1 MKFRLYLLFF
11 TVIVP
16 FATRAQMQQLNA
28 AEIKQ
33 GLEALNVTG
42 SVLYI
47 AAHPD
52 DENTR
57 LLAYL
62 AKEKKVRTG
71 YLSLTRGDGGQNL
84 IGNEQAE
91 LLGLIRTQELLAAR
105 RTDGAEQFFT
115 RANDFGFSKN
125 PEESFKIWDKAKI
138 LSDVVWV
145 IRKFQPDVIIT
156 RFPEDA
162 RAGHGHHSGSA
173 ILAHEAFLAAADP
186 KQFPEQLTFV
196 KPWQAKR
203 IVWNTFNFGGNNTT
217 ADDQLKIDVG
227 LFNPLLGK
235 SYGEIAAESRSNHR
249 SQGFGS
255 ARQRGSST
263 EFFTLVAGEKANNDL
278 FEGVDF
284 TLARIP
290 GSNAVQELLSS
301 INAEYNAADPSA
313 SIAKLLKLK
322 QLVKGKPFKQD
333 LLDDL
338 ILACAGIWFESAAST
353 SSYALNQPVT
363 AKVQGI
369 ARIKAGFPLTIQ
381 LEETNSGASFDLF
394 PNKLVTQDKE
404 LSTANVR
411 ITQPYW
417 LEKPHLLGSFIVDSL
432 SKIGMPENGPGLTAI
447 FKIKIGDQ
455 VIEKRRPVVYKYTD
469 QVRGEIYQP
478 LVIAPPVTAT
488 LSEKAFIFNGN
499 EPKNIAVQLKSFK
512 DNAIGVL
519 TPQVPSGW
527 KVSPQKADFTLDRK
541 GDEQTLTFTV
551 TPAGSTTGGDLQLNV
566 TVDGKTHHEGLRV
579 INYEHIPLQTLFP
592 VAAAR
597 LDKVDLKFAGRRI
610 GYIAGAGDL
619 VPESLK
625 EIGYEVVNLTSRQ
638 VISSD
643 LSAFDAIV
651 TGVRLYNVNDQIK
664 SMQPKLM
671 KYVENGGTLL
681 IQYNVNSPLRIEN
694 MGPYPFRL
702 SRDRVTEEDAKVTV
716 LAPESPVLNYPN
728 KITAKDFEGWIQ
740 ERGLYFV
747 SDADQR
753 YKQILSMNDN
763 GENAKTGSL
772 IVADYGKG
780 RYVYTGISFFRQLP
794 AGVPGAYR
802 LFVNLLSQKK
812 VTNDSS
818 YDRARANG
826 R

>member
-1 MKFRLYLLFF
+1 MKFRLYLFLIAVVVPFF
-11 TVIVP
+11 TK
-16 FATRAQMQQLNA
+16 AQNMQQLNA

-62 AKEKKVRTG
+62 AKEKKVRAG

-105 RTDGAEQFFT
+105 CTDGAEQFFT

-138 LSDVVWV
+138 LADVVWV

-156 RFPEDA
+156 RFPEDG

-173 ILAHEAFLAAADP
+173 ILAREAFAAADP
-186 KQFPEQLTFV
+186 KQFPEQLAYV

-217 ADDQLKIDVG
+217 SDDQLKIDVG
-227 LFNPLLGK
+227 LYNPLLGK

-263 EFFTLVAGEKANNDL
+263 EFFTPVAGEKATKDI

-284 TLARIP
+284 SLNRVP
-290 GSNAVQELLSS
+290 GSAAIQQLVTEVNTS
-301 INAEYNAADPSA
+301 YNAADPSA
-313 SIAKLLKLK
+313 SVARLLKLR
-322 QLVKGKPFKQD
+322 QLVKGKPFKHD

-338 ILACAGIWFESAAST
+338 ILACAGIWLESAAANSA
-353 SSYALNQPVT
+353 YALNQPINV
-363 AKVQGI
+363 KIQGI
-369 ARIKAGFPLTIQ
+369 ARVKPGFSLPVSV
-381 LEETNSGASFDLF
+381 EETNSGAAFELA
-394 PNKLVTQDKE
+394 PNKFVSQDKDI
-404 LSTANVR
+404 STTN
-411 ITQPYW
+411 IGLTQPYW
-417 LEKPHLLGSFIVDSL
+417 LEKQHPLGTFVVDSL
-432 SKIGMPENGPGLTAI
+432 SKIGLAENPIGLSAL
-447 FKIKIGDQ
+447 FKVKIGDQ
-455 VIEKRRPVVYKYTD
+455 VIEKKRPVVYKYTD

-499 EPKNIAVQLKSFK
+499 EPKRISVQLKSFK
-512 DNAIGVL
+512 DNASGVIA
-519 TPQVPSGW
+519 PQVPSGW
-527 KVSPQKADFTLDRK
+527 KVSPQKTDFTLARK
-541 GDEQTLTFTV
+541 GEEQVLEFTV
-551 TPAGSTTGGDLQLNV
+551 TPAGNTSGGNFLLDV
-566 TVDGKTHHEGLRV
+566 IVDGQTFHKGLRV
-579 INYEHIPLQTLFP
+579 IDYEHIPVQTLFP
-592 VAAAR
+592 FAEAR
-597 LDKVDLKFAGRRI
+597 MDKIDLKLAGKRI

-625 EIGYEVVNLTSRQ
+625 QIGYEVVNLTENQ
-638 VISSD
+638 VLNAD
-643 LSAFDAIV
+643 LSGFDAIV
-651 TGVRLYNVNDQIK
+651 TGVRLYNVNEHIR

-681 IQYNVNSPLRIEN
+681 VQYNVNNPLKIEN
-694 MGPYPFRL
+694 IGPYPFRL

-716 LAPESPVLNYPN
+716 LAPNHPILNYPN
-728 KITAKDFEGWIQ
+728 QITVKDFEGWIQ

-747 SDADQR
+747 TDADQK
-753 YKQILSMNDN
+753 YTPVFSMNDS
-763 GENAKTGSL
+763 GESAKNGSL

-780 RYVYTGISFFRQLP
+780 RFVYTGLSFFRQLP

-802 LFVNLLSQKK
+802 LFVNLISRKK
-812 VTNDSS
+812 
-818 YDRARANG
+818 
-826 R
+826 

>member
-1 MKFRLYLLFF
+1 MKFRLYLFLL
-11 TVIVP
+11 IVVVP
-16 FATRAQMQQLNA
+16 SFANAQNMQQLNA

-62 AKEKKVRTG
+62 AKEKKVRAG

-138 LSDVVWV
+138 LADVVWV
-145 IRKFQPDVIIT
+145 IRKFQPNVIIT
-156 RFPEDA
+156 RFPEDG

-173 ILAHEAFLAAADP
+173 ILAHEAFIAAADP
-186 KQFPEQLTFV
+186 KQFREQLVFV

-217 ADDQLKIDVG
+217 SDDQLKIDVG

-255 ARQRGSST
+255 ARQRGSSI
-263 EFFTLVAGEKANNDL
+263 EFFTPVAGEKAIKDI
-278 FEGVDF
+278 FDGVDF
-284 TLARIP
+284 SLNSIP
-290 GSNAVQELLSS
+290 GSAAIQQLVTELNTS
-301 INAEYNAADPSA
+301 YNAADPSA
-313 SIAKLLKLK
+313 SIVKLLKLR
-322 QLVKGKPFKQD
+322 QLVKDKPFKHD

-338 ILACAGIWFESAAST
+338 ILACAGIWLESSAENSA
-353 SSYALNQPVT
+353 YALNQPVHV
-363 AKVQGI
+363 KVQGI
-369 ARIKAGFPLTIQ
+369 ARIKAGFSLPISI
-381 LEETNSGASFDLF
+381 EETNSGAAFGLP
-394 PNKLVTQDKE
+394 PNKFISQDKE
-404 LSTANVR
+404 VSTAN
-411 ITQPYW
+411 IGLTQPYW
-417 LEKPHLLGSFIVDSL
+417 LEKQHSLGTFVVDSL
-432 SKIGMPENGPGLTAI
+432 SKIGLAENPIGLSAL

-455 VIEKRRPVVYKYTD
+455 VIEKKRPVVYKYTD

-499 EPKNIAVQLKSFK
+499 EPKRITVQLKSFK
-512 DNAIGVL
+512 DNATGAIE
-519 TPQVPSGW
+519 PKVPVGW
-527 KVSPQKADFTLDRK
+527 KVSPQKTDFTLGRK
-541 GDEQTLTFTV
+541 GEEEVLEFTV
-551 TPAGSTTGGDLQLNV
+551 TPAGNTLGGNLSLDIV
-566 TVDGKTHHEGLRV
+566 VEGKTYHNGLRV
-579 INYEHIPLQTLFP
+579 INYEHIPVQTVFP
-592 VAAAR
+592 FAEAR
-597 LDKVDLKFAGRRI
+597 VDKIDLKLAGKRI

-625 EIGYEVVNLTSRQ
+625 QIGYDVVNLTENQ
-638 VISSD
+638 VLNAD
-643 LSAFDAIV
+643 LSGFDAIV
-651 TGVRLYNVNDQIK
+651 TGVRLYNVNVHIK

-681 IQYNVNSPLRIEN
+681 VQYNVNNPLKLEN
-694 MGPYPFRL
+694 IGPYPFSL
-702 SRDRVTEEDAKVTV
+702 SRDRVTEEDAKMTI
-716 LAPESPVLNYPN
+716 LSPTHPVLNYPN
-728 KITAKDFEGWIQ
+728 QITAKDFEGWIQ

-747 SDADQR
+747 TGADQK
-753 YKQILSMNDN
+753 YTPIFSMNDS
-763 GENAKTGSL
+763 GESAKNGSL
-772 IVADYGKG
+772 IIADYGKG
-780 RYVYTGISFFRQLP
+780 RFVYTGLSFFRQLP

-802 LFVNLLSQKK
+802 LFVNLISGKK
-812 VTNDSS
+812 
-818 YDRARANG
+818 
-826 R
+826 

>member
-1 MKFRLYLLFF
+1 MKFRLSLLLFA
-11 TVIVP
+11 VIIP
-16 FATRAQMQQLNA
+16 FFSWAQNMQQLNA

-57 LLAYL
+57 LLTYL

-105 RTDGAEQFFT
+105 RMDGAEQFFT

-125 PEESFKIWDKAKI
+125 PEESFKIWDKTKI

-173 ILAHEAFLAAADP
+173 ILAREAFAAAADP
-186 KQFPEQLTFV
+186 KQFPEQLAFV

-217 ADDQLKIDVG
+217 AEDQMKIDVG
-227 LFNPLLGK
+227 LYNPLLGK

-249 SQGFGS
+249 SQGFGA
-255 ARQRGSST
+255 ARQRGT
-263 EFFTLVAGEKANNDL
+263 GIEYFTPVAGERAKGDI
-278 FEGVDF
+278 FDGIDF
-284 TLARIP
+284 TLNRTP
-290 GSNAVQELLSS
+290 GTAAIQQLLAE
-301 INAEYNAADPSA
+301 INAEYNVADPSK
-313 SIAKLLKLK
+313 SITKLLKLK

-338 ILACAGIWFESAAST
+338 ILACAGVWLESSAT
-353 SSYALNQPVT
+353 HSSYALNDPVNV
-363 AKVQGI
+363 KVQGI
-369 ARIKAGFPLTIQ
+369 ARVKPGFPMTITM
-381 LEETNSGASFDLF
+381 EEVNSGTSFDLS
-394 PNKLVTQDKE
+394 PNKFGTQDKVI
-404 LSTANVR
+404 STANVG

-417 LEKPHLLGSFIVDSL
+417 LEKQHPIGSFIVDSL
-432 SKIGMPENGPGLTAI
+432 LLIGMPENRPALMAV

-455 VIEKRRPVVYKYTD
+455 IIEKKRPVVYKYTD
-469 QVRGEIYQP
+469 QVRGEVYQP
-478 LVIAPPVTAT
+478 LVIAAPVTAT

-499 EPKNIAVQLKSFK
+499 EAKSISVLLKSFK
-512 DNAIGVL
+512 DNASGVL
-519 TPQVPSGW
+519 APQVPSGW
-527 KVSPQKADFTLDRK
+527 KVSPQKVDFTLAKK
-541 GDEQTLTFTV
+541 GDEQSVMFTV
-551 TPAGSTTGGDLQLNV
+551 TPAGNTTGGNLLLNV
-566 TVDGKTHHEGLRV
+566 LVDGQTYNKGLRV
-579 INYEHIPLQTLFP
+579 ISYEHIPLQTLFP
-592 VAAAR
+592 FAEAR
-597 LDKVDLKFAGRRI
+597 LDKVDLKFAGKRI

-625 EIGYEVVNLTSRQ
+625 QIGYDVVSLTEHQ
-638 VISSD
+638 VINSN
-643 LSAFDAIV
+643 LSGFDAIV

-664 SMQPKLM
+664 NMQPKLM
-671 KYVENGGTLL
+671 KYVENGGILL
-681 IQYNVNSPLRIEN
+681 IQYNVNSPLKIDN
-694 MGPYPFRL
+694 IGPYPFKL
-702 SRDRVTEEDAKVTV
+702 SRDRVTEEDAKVTI
-716 LAPESPVLNYPN
+716 LAPEDPALNYPN
-728 KITAKDFEGWIQ
+728 KITAKDFDGWIQ

-747 SDADQR
+747 TDADQK
-753 YKQILSMNDN
+753 YTPILSMNDN
-763 GENAKTGSL
+763 GESAKTGSL
-772 IVADYGKG
+772 IVANYGKG

-802 LFVNLLSQKK
+802 LFVNLLSTKK
-812 VTNDSS
+812 
-818 YDRARANG
+818 
-826 R
+826 

>member
-1 MKFRLYLLFF
+1 MKFRLYLLLIAVVVPFF
-11 TVIVP
+11 TK
-16 FATRAQMQQLNA
+16 AQNMQQLNA

-62 AKEKKVRTG
+62 AKEKKVRAG

-138 LSDVVWV
+138 LADVVWV

-156 RFPEDA
+156 RFPEDG

-173 ILAHEAFLAAADP
+173 ILAREAFVAAADP
-186 KQFPEQLTFV
+186 KQFPEQLAYV

-217 ADDQLKIDVG
+217 SDDQLKIDVG
-227 LFNPLLGK
+227 LYNPLLGK

-263 EFFTLVAGEKANNDL
+263 EFFTPVAGEKATKDI

-284 TLARIP
+284 SLNRVP
-290 GSNAVQELLSS
+290 GSAAIQQLVTEVNTS
-301 INAEYNAADPSA
+301 YNAADPSA
-313 SIAKLLKLK
+313 SVARLLKLR
-322 QLVKGKPFKQD
+322 QLVKGKPFKHD

-338 ILACAGIWFESAAST
+338 ILACAGIWLESAAANSA
-353 SSYALNQPVT
+353 YALNQPINV
-363 AKVQGI
+363 KIQGI
-369 ARIKAGFPLTIQ
+369 ARVKPGFSLPVSV
-381 LEETNSGASFDLF
+381 EETNSGAAFELA
-394 PNKLVTQDKE
+394 PNKFVSQDKDI
-404 LSTANVR
+404 STTN
-411 ITQPYW
+411 IGLTQPYW
-417 LEKPHLLGSFIVDSL
+417 LEKQHPLGTFVVDSL
-432 SKIGMPENGPGLTAI
+432 SKIGLAENPIGLSAL
-447 FKIKIGDQ
+447 FKVKIGDQ
-455 VIEKRRPVVYKYTD
+455 VIEKKRPVVYKYTD

-499 EPKNIAVQLKSFK
+499 EPKRISVQLKSFK
-512 DNAIGVL
+512 DNASGVIA
-519 TPQVPSGW
+519 PQVPSGW
-527 KVSPQKADFTLDRK
+527 KVNPQKTDFTLARK
-541 GDEQTLTFTV
+541 GEEQVLEFTV
-551 TPAGSTTGGDLQLNV
+551 TPGGNTSGGNFLLDV
-566 TVDGKTHHEGLRV
+566 IVDGQTFHKGLRV
-579 INYEHIPLQTLFP
+579 IDYEHIPVQTLFP
-592 VAAAR
+592 FAEAR
-597 LDKVDLKFAGRRI
+597 MDKIDLKLAGKRI

-625 EIGYEVVNLTSRQ
+625 QIGYEVVNLTENQ
-638 VISSD
+638 VLNAD
-643 LSAFDAIV
+643 LSGFDAIV
-651 TGVRLYNVNDQIK
+651 TGVRLYNVNEHIR

-681 IQYNVNSPLRIEN
+681 VQYNVNNPLKIEN
-694 MGPYPFRL
+694 IGPYPFRL

-716 LAPESPVLNYPN
+716 LAPNHPILNYPN
-728 KITAKDFEGWIQ
+728 QITVKDFEGWIQ

-747 SDADQR
+747 TDADQK
-753 YKQILSMNDN
+753 YTPVFSMNDS
-763 GENAKTGSL
+763 GESAKNGSL

-780 RYVYTGISFFRQLP
+780 RFVYTGLSFFRQLP

-802 LFVNLLSQKK
+802 LFVNLISRKK
-812 VTNDSS
+812 
-818 YDRARANG
+818 
-826 R
+826 